1 MSQQAKSVLSLSV
14 ITTALLTQYRG
25 VTAAGAVVAA
35 AGAWGMGIS
44 ERPTTVIG
52 EIGLVTA
59 KGTAVAEA
67 GAAITAGSPVAYDA
81 LGRVVAATTLAAAA
95 PTITPALGTLAVS
108 TGAVAVTA
116 TVVNGAGSITGAPTA
131 TSSAPAL
138 SGGVLPQYI
147 VGYALQP
154 ASAAGDLIE
163 ILLS

>member
-1 MSQQAKSVLSLSV
+1 MSQQAKSLLSLSV
-14 ITTALLTQYRG
+14 ISTAILAQYRG
-25 VTAAGAVVAA
+25 VTAAGAVVAV
-35 AGAWGMGIS
+35 AGAWAVGIT

-52 EIGLVTA
+52 EIALVTS

-67 GAAITAGSPVAYDA
+67 GAAITAGSALAYDA
-81 LGRVVAATTLAAAA
+81 SGRVVTAASLAAAA

-116 TVVNGAGSITGAPTA
+116 TVANGAGSITGAPTA

-147 VGYALQP
+147 VGYALQS

>member
-1 MSQQAKSVLSLSV
+1 MSQQAKSLLSLSV

-25 VTAAGAVVAA
+25 VTAAGAVVAV
-35 AGAWGMGIS
+35 AGAWAVGIS

-67 GAAITAGSPVAYDA
+67 GAAITAGAALAYDA
-81 LGRVVAATTLAAAA
+81 SGRVVAATTLAAAA
-95 PTITPALGTLAVS
+95 PTMAVGTLAVAS
-108 TGAVAVTA
+108 GAVAVTSSA
-116 TVVNGAGSITGAPTA
+116 ANGAIITGAPSA
-131 TSSAPAL
+131 SAPAL